1 MDKLKKYR
9 TILKEVLKAYAA
21 DEINQKHKPDDMQ
34 MRLIFDTENDHY
46 QALYAGWRNEKQIF
60 SVVFHFDIIDEKIWV
75 QRNISDYDI
84 IEDIEKKGVPKSDI
98 VLAFHAPAMR
108 SFTEYAT
115 A

>member
-46 QALYAGWRNEKQIF
+46 QALYSGWRNDKQIF
-60 SVVFHFDIIDEKIWV
+60 F
-75 QRNISDYDI
+75 
-84 IEDIEKKGVPKSDI
+84 GC
-98 VLAFHAPAMR
+98 L
-108 SFTEYAT
+108 SF
-115 A
+115 